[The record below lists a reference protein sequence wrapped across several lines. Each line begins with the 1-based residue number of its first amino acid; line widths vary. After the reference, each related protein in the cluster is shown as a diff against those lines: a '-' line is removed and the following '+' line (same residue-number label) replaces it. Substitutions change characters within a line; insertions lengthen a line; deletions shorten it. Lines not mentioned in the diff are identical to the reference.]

1 MVLDVSLSSGVK
13 ISSNK
18 PIVGSSSLLSSFSF
32 PFPCIGNLRRTTIR
46 RGGESGGRGGVIFS
60 WGRLTGGE
68 CSIALRVNV
77 RVRPRG
83 KRGDSGISVLRSDVD
98 GVAALRLPLFNGRDG
113 LTSEHD
119 VEVTDEW
126 RNDSEW

>member
-1 MVLDVSLSSGVK
+1 MVLEVSLSSGVK

-32 PFPCIGNLRRTTIR
+32 PFPWTGNLRRTTIR

-60 WGRLTGGE
+60 WGRLVGGE
-68 CSIALRVNV
+68 CSIALRVRV

-83 KRGDSGISVLRSDVD
+83 NRGDSGTSVLRSDVD
-98 GVAALRLPLFNGRDG
+98 GVAALRLPLFKGRAG
-113 LTSEHD
+113 LTSEQD
-119 VEVTDEW
+119 VEVTDDW
-126 RNDSEW
+126 RNNSVW